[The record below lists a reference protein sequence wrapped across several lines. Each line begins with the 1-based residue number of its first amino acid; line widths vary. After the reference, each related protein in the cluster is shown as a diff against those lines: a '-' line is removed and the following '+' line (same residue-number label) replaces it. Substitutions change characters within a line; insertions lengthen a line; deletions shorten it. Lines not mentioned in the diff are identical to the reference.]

1 MEMNIEEFSLLP
13 QKKKSWHV
21 AKLYLNKCTIQ
32 GFIVNGKPNTDFF
45 RIQNWLNHH
54 EEGNLTLLFRY
65 LTHIE
70 DKEICTLSVL
80 FDKAMNLS
88 SKVSMNVN
96 TAQTAKQYERKS
108 VEEWLN
114 G

>member
-1 MEMNIEEFSLLP
+1 MNIEEFSILP
-13 QKKKSWHV
+13 HKKKSWNV

-54 EEGNLTLLFRY
+54 EEGNLTILFRY
-65 LTHIE
+65 LTQIE

-88 SKVSMNVN
+88 NRVAMNTN

-108 VEEWLN
+108 IEDWLH
-114 G
+114 GC